1 MKARLAGLAAILA
14 AALLGQAATAK
25 ESSFAQIER
34 GRYLA
39 TVGDCASCHTVP
51 GGKPFAGGRPLNT
64 PFGVIYSS
72 NITPDLQTGIGAWS
86 DDDFYRA
93 MHSGVSARGNHL
105 YPAFPYPYFTHVTR
119 EDVLDIRAYLE
130 TVDPV
135 RQQPPANALIFP
147 LNQRFLLSGWNMLN
161 FDKGTFRPDP
171 GKSAQ
176 WNRGAYLVEGLGH
189 CGACHT
195 PKDFTGADI
204 KGRELTGGLLDNWFA
219 PALIGLKRG
228 GLADWSEDDIADF
241 LLTGR
246 NDRAAAYGPMA
257 EVVELS
263 TSHMTRADLLAM
275 ATYLK
280 SLNPKSESDKRDTP
294 DANRMKAGAQ
304 LFADN
309 CSTCHG
315 SNGQGTPLF
324 FAALKGS
331 AVVQSADPT
340 TVVHAILKGVRASA
354 TDRYPTPLSMPT
366 FEWKLSD
373 REIANL
379 ATFIRNNWGNSAS
392 AVSASQVHSLRRA
405 LHARAGD

>member
-1 MKARLAGLAAILA
+1 
-14 AALLGQAATAK
+14 
-25 ESSFAQIER
+25 
-34 GRYLA
+34 
-39 TVGDCASCHTVP
+39 
-51 GGKPFAGGRPLNT
+51 
-64 PFGVIYSS
+64 VIYSS

-93 MHSGVSARGNHL
+93 MHSGISAHGSHL

-119 EDVLDIRAYLE
+119 EDVRDIRAYLE

-135 RQQPPANALIFP
+135 RQQPPANELIFP

-161 FDKGTFRPDP
+161 FDKGSFQPDP

-263 TSHMTRADLLAM
+263 TSHMTRDDLLAM

-280 SLNPKSESDKRDTP
+280 SLNPNSESDKRDTP
-294 DANRMKAGAQ
+294 DADRMKAGAQ

-340 TVVHAILKGVRASA
+340 TVIHAILKGVRAST

-392 AVSASQVHSLRRA
+392 AVSAAQVRSLRRT